1 MYLEEFK
8 KAIHY
13 LHLFKL
19 AMKGL
24 SVLLNRVA
32 ANDIFNGVTIWV
44 WRLISTKK
52 SLIGI
57 NMDNDF
63 CLGIADLL
71 RCK

>member
-1 MYLEEFK
+1 
-8 KAIHY
+8 
-13 LHLFKL
+13 
-19 AMKGL
+19 MKGL

-32 ANDIFNGVTIWV
+32 ANDIFNGVAIWV

>member
-32 ANDIFNGVTIWV
+32 ANDIFNGVAIWV
-44 WRLISTKK
+44 
-52 SLIGI
+52 
-57 NMDNDF
+57 
-63 CLGIADLL
+63 
-71 RCK
+71 